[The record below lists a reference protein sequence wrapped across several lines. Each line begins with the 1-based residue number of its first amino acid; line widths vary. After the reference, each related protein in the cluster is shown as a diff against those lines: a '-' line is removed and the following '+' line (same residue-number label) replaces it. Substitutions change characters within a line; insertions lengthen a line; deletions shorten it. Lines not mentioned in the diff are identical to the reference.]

1 MSQTV
6 AEAAAAYRKR
16 RGEKMARYEAAL
28 ESIANNMTLAEVQ
41 KEFGDD
47 ADYEGAYNAFIA
59 IARNALSPEKNDG

>member
-28 ESIANNMTLAEVQ
+28 REIMSSDWHIDEVR
-41 KEFGDD
+41 D
-47 ADYEGAYNAFIA
+47 
-59 IARNALSPEKNDG
+59 IARNALNPETNDG